1 MMTSTCK
8 KKNQLPSQIHIDK
21 KVQVDKVFELF
32 KKYTLNFLKIPLSGI
47 PQVNYI
53 ILFNN

>member
-1 MMTSTCK
+1 MMTSTC